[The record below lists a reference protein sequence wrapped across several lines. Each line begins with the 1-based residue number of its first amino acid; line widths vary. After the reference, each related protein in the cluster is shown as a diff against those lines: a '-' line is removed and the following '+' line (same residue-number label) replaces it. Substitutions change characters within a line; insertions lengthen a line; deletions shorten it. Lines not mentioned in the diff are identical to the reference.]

1 MTCPVP
7 IALATALLASG
18 LISASQAEEGK
29 NKSSA
34 SKASPAKTDDSPAK
48 LGIAD
53 DGKTGRLPSLT
64 SGLSDLAAQAF
75 ARKDWEKARGF
86 YLEMLKAEPDNPLT
100 LANIGAVEQQ
110 AGRMKEAKNYLL
122 RAVKI
127 NPALQQTWLA
137 LGLVC
142 HEMGDSYL
150 AVSALTRA
158 AYEDPLDPKAHN
170 YLAVVARNL
179 GWLDA
184 AEAELQRAI
193 ELKPD
198 YANAHFNLALM
209 YLDRKPPSVE
219 LAKRHYAKAVALG
232 AEKDEVVEEKL
243 KGK

>member
-1 MTCPVP
+1 MTRPAP
-7 IALATALLASG
+7 FTFAAALLFGG
-18 LISASQAEEGK
+18 LFSTSQAEEKTSKPPSK
-29 NKSSA
+29 N
-34 SKASPAKTDDSPAK
+34 PATTRADASPAK
-48 LGIAD
+48 LGLAD
-53 DGKTGRLPSLT
+53 DGKTGRLPSHT
-64 SGLSDLAAQAF
+64 TGLSDLAAQAF
-75 ARKDWEKARGF
+75 ARKDWERARGY
-86 YLEMLKAEPDNPLT
+86 YLNILATEPDNPLT

-110 AGRMKEAKNYLL
+110 AGRLKEAKNYLL

-150 AVSALTRA
+150 ALSAFTRA
-158 AYEDPLDPKAHN
+158 VHEDPLDPKAHN
-170 YLAVVARNL
+170 YLAVVARSL

-219 LAKRHYAKAVALG
+219 LARRHYNNAVALG
-232 AEKDEVVEEKL
+232 AEKDGVVEEKL

>member
-1 MTCPVP
+1 MTYSASVLTR
-7 IALATALLASG
+7 AALLYCVLLSLAVAADKKETS
-18 LISASQAEEGK
+18 
-29 NKSSA
+29 
-34 SKASPAKTDDSPAK
+34 SPAKNSSAKSEDPPARLGLADDS
-48 LGIAD
+48 
-53 DGKTGRLPSLT
+53 KTGRLPSYT
-64 SGLSDLAAQAF
+64 SGLSDLASQAI
-75 ARKDWEKARGF
+75 ARKDWDKARGY
-86 YLEMLKAEPDNPLT
+86 YLEMLKAEPDNPLA

-110 AGRMKEAKNYLL
+110 TGRLKEAKNYML

-142 HEMGDSYL
+142 YDMGDSYL
-150 AVSALTRA
+150 AVSALSRA
-158 AYEDPLDPKAHN
+158 AHEDPLDPKAHN
-170 YLAVVARNL
+170 FLAVVMRSL

-209 YLDRKPPSVE
+209 YLERRPPALE
-219 LAKRHYAKAVALG
+219 LARRHYQKAVSLG
-232 AEKDEVVEEKL
+232 AEKDDSVEEKL

>member
-1 MTCPVP
+1 MIRSVFPRAL
-7 IALATALLASG
+7 IALLVCALTG
-18 LISASQAEEGK
+18 ISSAEEKSKKQGK
-29 NKSSA
+29 
-34 SKASPAKTDDSPAK
+34 PKTEGTKGDSSPAK

-53 DGKTGRLPSLT
+53 DGKTGRLPGDT
-64 SGLSDLAAQAF
+64 TGLAELAAQAF
-75 ARKDWEKARGF
+75 AKRDWDKARRH
-86 YLEMLKAEPDNPLT
+86 YLEILKVEPDNPLT

-110 AGRMKEAKNYLL
+110 AGRLGEAKNYML

-142 HEMGDSYL
+142 NEMGDTYL
-150 AVSALTRA
+150 AVSAFARA
-158 AYEDPLDPKAHN
+158 AHEDPLDPKAHN
-170 YLAVVARNL
+170 YLAVVARGL

-209 YLDRKPPSVE
+209 YLDRKPPALE
-219 LAKRHYAKAVALG
+219 LARRHYEKAVSLG

-243 KGK
+243 KEK

>member
-1 MTCPVP
+1 MIRPST
-7 IALATALLASG
+7 IALTTALLAGAWISG
-18 LISASQAEEGK
+18 LHAVEK
-29 NKSSA
+29 KSRPA
-34 SKASPAKTDDSPAK
+34 PVKPVPAKPDDAPAK
-48 LGIAD
+48 LGLAD
-53 DGKTGRLPSLT
+53 DGKVGRLPGLT
-64 SGLSDLAAQAF
+64 AGLSDLAAQAF
-75 ARKDWEKARGF
+75 ARKEWDKARAY
-86 YLEMLKAEPDNPLT
+86 YLDMLSAEPDNPLT

-110 AGRMKEAKNYLL
+110 AGRLREAKNYLL

-127 NPALQQTWLA
+127 NPSLQQTWLA

-150 AVSALTRA
+150 AVSAFTRA

-170 YLAVVARNL
+170 YLAVVARAL

-209 YLDRKPPSVE
+209 YLDRKPPSLE
-219 LAKRHYAKAVALG
+219 LARRHYSRAVALG

>member
-1 MTCPVP
+1 MNRSASFT
-7 IALATALLASG
+7 LAIALLACSVFS
-18 LISASQAEEGK
+18 ISQAEEKSPKPPSK
-29 NKSSA
+29 N
-34 SKASPAKTDDSPAK
+34 PAATKTDDSPAK
-48 LGIAD
+48 LGLAD
-53 DGKTGRLPSLT
+53 DGKVGRLPSHT
-64 SGLSDLAAQAF
+64 TGLSDLAAQAF
-75 ARKDWEKARGF
+75 ARKDWDKARKY
-86 YLEMLKAEPDNPLT
+86 YLEMLGDEPDNPLT

-110 AGRMKEAKNYLL
+110 AGRLKEAKNYLL

-137 LGLVC
+137 LGLAC

-158 AYEDPLDPKAHN
+158 VHEDPLDPKAHN

-219 LAKRHYAKAVALG
+219 LARRHYNKAVALG
-232 AEKDEVVEEKL
+232 AEKDDVVEEKL
-243 KGK
+243 KGH

>member
-1 MTCPVP
+1 MNRSAFLTTT
-7 IALATALLASG
+7 ATLLVCSVFS
-18 LISASQAEEGK
+18 ISQAQEKKSPSTTGK
-29 NKSSA
+29 
-34 SKASPAKTDDSPAK
+34 PAAAKPNDSPAK
-48 LGIAD
+48 LGLAD
-53 DGKTGRLPSLT
+53 DGKIGRLPSYT
-64 SGLSDLAAQAF
+64 TGLSDLAAQAF
-75 ARKDWEKARGF
+75 ARKDWDKARTH
-86 YLEMLKAEPDNPLT
+86 YLEMLSNEPDNPLT

-110 AGRMKEAKNYLL
+110 AGRLKEAKNYLL

-127 NPALQQTWLA
+127 NPALQQSWLA

-150 AVSALTRA
+150 AVSALSRA

-170 YLAVVARNL
+170 YLAVVARSL

-219 LAKRHYAKAVALG
+219 LAKRHYNKAVTLG

-243 KGK
+243 KGH

>member
-1 MTCPVP
+1 MTRPAP
-7 IALATALLASG
+7 FTLAVALLFGG
-18 LISASQAEEGK
+18 LLSSSLSVEKSAK
-29 NKSSA
+29 PA
-34 SKASPAKTDDSPAK
+34 SKTPATTKTDASPAK
-48 LGIAD
+48 LGVAD
-53 DGKTGRLPSLT
+53 DGKIGRLPSHT
-64 SGLSDLAAQAF
+64 TGLSELASQAF
-75 ARKDWEKARGF
+75 ARKDWDKARVH
-86 YLEMLKAEPDNPLT
+86 YLEMLNSEPDNPLT

-110 AGRMKEAKNYLL
+110 AGRLKEAKNYLL

-127 NPALQQTWLA
+127 NPALQQSWLA

-158 AYEDPLDPKAHN
+158 AHEDPLDPKAHN
-170 YLAVVARNL
+170 YLAVVVRAL

-193 ELKPD
+193 ELKSD

-219 LAKRHYAKAVALG
+219 LARRHYNKAVALG
-232 AEKDEVVEEKL
+232 AEKDDVVEEKL
-243 KGK
+243 KGR

>member
-1 MTCPVP
+1 MNRSAHFVTTA
-7 IALATALLASG
+7 ALIMCGVLS
-18 LISASQAEEGK
+18 ISQAQEKKSPPTTGK
-29 NKSSA
+29 
-34 SKASPAKTDDSPAK
+34 PAAAKPDDSPAK
-48 LGIAD
+48 LGLAD
-53 DGKTGRLPSLT
+53 DGKIGRLPSHST
-64 SGLSDLAAQAF
+64 GLSDLAAQAF
-75 ARKDWEKARGF
+75 ARKDWDKARTH
-86 YLEMLKAEPDNPLT
+86 YLEMLSNEPDNPLT

-110 AGRMKEAKNYLL
+110 AGRLKEAKNYLL

-127 NPALQQTWLA
+127 NPALQQSWLA

-150 AVSALTRA
+150 AVSALSRA
-158 AYEDPLDPKAHN
+158 IYEEPLDPKAHN
-170 YLAVVARNL
+170 YLAVVSRTL

-219 LAKRHYAKAVALG
+219 LARRHYNKSVTLG
-232 AEKDEVVEEKL
+232 AEKDDVVEERL
-243 KGK
+243 KGR